1 VAHAN
6 DRKVSLTLSD
16 SFCVDRHRADFRAL
30 VSDEVDVLF
39 GNEDELM
46 SLYEVDSM
54 DAALAAVRLDCSLAV
69 ITVGADGCIVVT
81 PDDVLPA
88 PAQPVDLVLDT
99 TGAGDL
105 FAAGFLYGYT
115 RQRPLAECA
124 HLGAIA
130 AAEVISHVGPRP
142 LVELRTLLP

>member
-1 VAHAN
+1 
-6 DRKVSLTLSD
+6 
-16 SFCVDRHRADFRAL
+16 
-30 VSDEVDVLF
+30 DEVDLLF
-39 GNEDELM
+39 GNEMELM

-54 DAALAAVRLDCSLAV
+54 EEALRAVRKDCALAV
-69 ITVGADGCIVVT
+69 ITVGADGCMVVT
-81 PDDVLPA
+81 HDDVLHS
-88 PAQPVDLVLDT
+88 PAQPVEQVLDT

-115 RQRPLAECA
+115 RRRPLDECA
-124 HLGAIA
+124 RYGAIA